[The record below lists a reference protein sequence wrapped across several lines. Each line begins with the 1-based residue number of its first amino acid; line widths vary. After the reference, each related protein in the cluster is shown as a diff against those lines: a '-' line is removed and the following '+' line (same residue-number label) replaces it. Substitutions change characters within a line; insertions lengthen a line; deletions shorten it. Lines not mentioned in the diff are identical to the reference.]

1 MLLHR
6 AEAEARARACIG
18 AWLDTFSAEAKRFY
32 VKNSYRVFGEIA
44 DYPPGNTRFF
54 LSKDF

>member
-1 MLLHR
+1 LHN
-6 AEAEARARACIG
+6 G
-18 AWLDTFSAEAKRFY
+18 
-32 VKNSYRVFGEIA
+32 YRVFGEIA